1 MHAGYRLVLALAV
14 PTLFAGGGLIA
25 CGGAQQPPTSTPTSP
40 PSTTSPPNTTSTST
54 TTSTTTSTS
63 IPTSPP
69 TLDEARAFLTRVDAD
84 LRDLWT
90 ARDRAGWV
98 AETFITDDTEALAA
112 RTEQATAEYITKTVH
127 EAQRFSGMQLP
138 EDLARQLLLLRL
150 SQVIPAPIDPAKA
163 SDLAAIGAAMTGAY
177 GKGQTCPAKGS
188 KLARF
193 VKKGERCLHL
203 DDLDR
208 ILSTSRDPAVLTEAW
223 NRWYETARPQ
233 RERYVKYVALANE
246 GARELGFPDV
256 GAMWR
261 SAYDMKPEEFGAD
274 LERLWS
280 EVKPL
285 YEELHCYVRAR
296 LRAKYGKAVPE
307 HGPLPMELTG
317 NMWGQSW
324 EDIYDLVEPYKGEP
338 SIDVSKTLEAKKI
351 DAKSMVRLGES
362 FFTSLGFD
370 PLPASFWERSQ
381 LTRPR
386 DREVVCHAS
395 ASDVTWSDDLR
406 VKVCLMPT
414 EDDLVTIHH
423 ELGHD
428 FYFSQ
433 YYKQPILFQQGAN
446 DGFHEG
452 IGDTI
457 ALSVTPAY
465 LKERGLLSVLPK
477 GDKSRINEQMKMA
490 LQKVAFLPFALR
502 VDKWRWDVFSGK
514 VTPDRYNA
522 AWWDGALKYQG
533 VVPPEPR
540 TEDDFDPAAK
550 FHVASSVPYARY
562 FLSFIYQFQFHRAL
576 CKAAEFTGP
585 LDQCSIYESSAA
597 GQKLRAMLA
606 MGASKPW
613 QEAMEALSGEREG
626 DAGAI
631 LEYFAPLRA
640 WLKDE
645 IKDEKCGW

>member
-1 MHAGYRLVLALAV
+1 MHGRSLLLALSLPTLALA
-14 PTLFAGGGLIA
+14 
-25 CGGAQQPPTSTPTSP
+25 CGAPQTPTSTPTP
-40 PSTTSPPNTTSTST
+40 TSTST
-54 TTSTTTSTS
+54 SSPPPPS
-63 IPTSPP
+63 TSPP
-69 TLDEARAFLTRVDAD
+69 TVDDARAFLSQVEAD
-84 LRDLWT
+84 LRDLWI
-90 ARDRAGWV
+90 ARDRAQWV
-98 AETFITDDTEALAA
+98 AETDITADTEALAA
-112 RTEQATAEYITKTVH
+112 RTEQATAEYVTKKVH
-127 EAQRFSGMQLP
+127 EAARFASLTLP
-138 EDLARQLLLLRL
+138 DDLARKLLLFRL
-150 SQVIPAPIDPAKA
+150 SQTIPAPNDPAKA
-163 SDLAAIGAAMTGAY
+163 GELASIKAAMEGTY
-177 GKGQTCPAKGS
+177 GKGQTCPGRGS

-193 VKKGERCLHL
+193 LKKGETCLHL
-203 DDLDR
+203 DELEKV
-208 ILSTSRDPAVLTEAW
+208 LATTRDPAVLTEAW

-233 RERYVKYVALANE
+233 RERFAKYVTLANE
-246 GARELGFPDV
+246 GARELGFGDV

-261 SAYDMKPEEFGAD
+261 ASYDMTPEAFEAD
-274 LERLWS
+274 VERLWD

-285 YEELHCYVRAR
+285 YEELHCYVRAK
-296 LRAKYGKAVPE
+296 LRAKYGKDKVPD
-307 HGPLPMELTG
+307 HGAIPIELTG
-317 NMWGQSW
+317 NMWGQGW
-324 EDIYDLVEPYKGEP
+324 EDIFDLTEPYKGEP
-338 SIDVSKTLEAKKI
+338 SLDVSKTLVAKKA
-351 DAKSMVRLGES
+351 DAKAMVKMGES

-406 VKVCLMPT
+406 VKMCIEPT

-433 YYKQPILFQQGAN
+433 YYKLPILFQQGAN

-465 LKERGLLSVLPK
+465 LKARGLLGAVPK
-477 GDKSRINEQMKMA
+477 NDRSRINQQMKMA
-490 LQKVAFLPFALR
+490 LQKVAFLPFGLR
-502 VDKWRWDVFSGK
+502 IDKWRWDVFSGK
-514 VTPDRYNA
+514 IAPDQYNA
-522 AWWDGALKYQG
+522 AWWAGALKYQG
-533 VVPPEPR
+533 LAPPAPR
-540 TEDDFDPAAK
+540 TEEDFDPAAK
-550 FHVASSVPYARY
+550 YHVASSVPYARY

-576 CKAAEFTGP
+576 CKAAGFTGP

-597 GQKLRAMLA
+597 GKKLRAMLS

-613 QEAMEALSGEREG
+613 QEAMEAISGERQA

-631 LEYFAPLRA
+631 LDYFAPLRG
-640 WLKDE
+640 WLKDQ

>member
-1 MHAGYRLVLALAV
+1 V
-14 PTLFAGGGLIA
+14 PPAPA
-25 CGGAQQPPTSTPTSP
+25 APTV
-40 PSTTSPPNTTSTST
+40 
-54 TTSTTTSTS
+54 
-63 IPTSPP
+63 
-69 TLDEARAFLTRVDAD
+69 DEARAFLDQVDKD

-98 AETFITDDTEALAA
+98 STTFITDDTEALAA
-112 RTEQATAEYITKTVH
+112 RTEQATAEYVTKRVH
-127 EAQRFSGMQLP
+127 EAHRFAGMQLP
-138 EDLARQLLLLRL
+138 DDLARKLLLLRL
-150 SQVIPAPIDPAKA
+150 SQVIPAPTNPAKA
-163 SDLAAIGAAMTGAY
+163 SELASIEAAMLGTY

-188 KLARF
+188 TLAPF
-193 VKKGERCLHL
+193 LKKGETCLHL
-203 DDLDR
+203 DDLDA
-208 ILSTSRDPAVLTEAW
+208 ILATNRDPAVLTEAW
-223 NRWYETARPQ
+223 NTWHETARPQ
-233 RERYVKYVALANE
+233 RALYAKYATLSNE
-246 GARELGFPDV
+246 GARELDFPDV

-261 SAYDMKPEEFGAD
+261 SSYDMTPAEFEGD
-274 LERLWS
+274 VDRLWA
-280 EVKPL
+280 EVRPL
-285 YEELHCYVRAR
+285 YEELHCYVRAK
-296 LRAKYGKAVPE
+296 LRVKYGKERVPE
-307 HGPLPMELTG
+307 HGPIPVELTG
-317 NMWGQSW
+317 NMWAQSW
-324 EDIYDLVEPYKGEP
+324 EDIFDLIEPYKGEA
-338 SIDVSKTLEAKKI
+338 SLDVSKTLKAKKV
-351 DAKSMVRLGES
+351 DAKAMVKMGES

-386 DREVVCHAS
+386 DREVVCHPS
-395 ASDVTWSDDLR
+395 ASDVTWSDDVR
-406 VKVCLMPT
+406 VKVCLEPT

-433 YYKQPILFQQGAN
+433 YYKLPILFQTGAN

-465 LKERGLLSVLPK
+465 LKARGLLNALPR
-477 GDKSRINEQMKMA
+477 GDHARINQQMKMA
-490 LQKVAFLPFALR
+490 LQKVAFLPFGLR

-514 VTPDRYNA
+514 VTPDKYNA

-533 VVPPEPR
+533 VAPPEAR

-550 FHVASSVPYARY
+550 YHVASSTPYARY

-576 CKAAEFTGP
+576 CKAAGFTGP

-613 QEAMEALSGEREG
+613 QDAMQALSGERQG

-640 WLKDE
+640 WLKDQ